1 MAKKIYGLSTATL
14 ATLAVVVEGLV
25 IIISEVAH
33 PASQPTIT
41 ILIVVVTAV
50 ATWFG
55 IKYKEK

>member
-1 MAKKIYGLSTATL
+1 MAKIYGLSTATL

-33 PASQPTIT
+33 PESQPGIT
-41 ILIVVVTAV
+41 ILIVVVTAL

-55 IKYKEK
+55 INYKEKK